1 MKFSEKEINDLLKAW
16 IAISIAFA
24 ILLNRDFF
32 SPSFSTTLIVSSITV
47 GVGFLLHELGHKYV
61 AQKYHFWAEFRASN
75 GMLIFAILMSLF
87 LKVIFLAPGAV
98 MIHGYYMTKEKNGKI
113 SAAGPMVNFI
123 LAVLFIILLAL
134 GINNQLTNYGAFI
147 NSWIGLFN
155 MLPVWNIDGKKILN
169 WSKPVYFSMVGVGL
183 LVLFLSSAL
192 GTI

>member
-123 LAVLFIILLAL
+123 LAALFIILLAL

>member
-123 LAVLFIILLAL
+123 LAALFIILLAL

-169 WSKPVYFSMVGVGL
+169 SSKPVYFSMVGVGL

>member
-123 LAVLFIILLAL
+123 LAALFIILLAL
-134 GINNQLTNYGAFI
+134 GINNQLWCIHKFLDRFI
-147 NSWIGLFN
+147 
-155 MLPVWNIDGKKILN
+155 
-169 WSKPVYFSMVGVGL
+169 
-183 LVLFLSSAL
+183 
-192 GTI
+192 